1 MRTSAVEDL
10 PTIIVVDDEV
20 DIVAMIDAYFSA
32 RQMRVRGGSSG
43 ADMRRLLRDER
54 PDLILLDLGLGGEN
68 GIDLAREVREG
79 SELPMIV
86 ISGRD
91 ATVDKVVALELG
103 ADDYV
108 TKPFE
113 LAELYARVRSLL
125 RRSHSGESEPA
136 AAAYEFAD
144 FTFHPHQRKLVDRD
158 EREIPL
164 TSGELQMLELLLTH
178 PNRVLTRDQLL
189 EWLHGRSAGPFD
201 RSVDMQVARLRR
213 KLGDDPSDPEL
224 IKTVRGS
231 GYWFAPQVRKL
242 R

>member
-1 MRTSAVEDL
+1 MRTSAVEDM
-10 PTIIVVDDEV
+10 PTIVVIDDEK
-20 DIVAMIDAYFSA
+20 DIVSMIDAYFSA

-43 ADMRRLLRDER
+43 ADMRRLLHEEH

-68 GIDLAREVREG
+68 GIDLAREVRDH

-113 LAELYARVRSLL
+113 LAELYARVRSVL
-125 RRSHSGESEPA
+125 RRSHASEAESAPA
-136 AAAYEFAD
+136 SYEFAG
-144 FTFHPHQRKLVDRD
+144 FSFHPEQRKLIDHEGHDVT
-158 EREIPL
+158 L
-164 TSGELQMLELLLTH
+164 TSGELQMLELLLNH
-178 PNRVLTRDQLL
+178 PNRVLSRDQLL

-201 RSVDMQVARLRR
+201 RSVDMQIARLRR
-213 KLGDDPSDPEL
+213 KLHDDPTEPHL

-231 GYWFAPQVRKL
+231 GYWFAPVVRKL